1 MILHIGMHKTGT
13 SSIQHALADALVDDR
28 FRFVQLAGYA
38 NGSLLIGNAYADLSG
53 YPHHPDSSMEHRR
66 LSRRNAMKV
75 ITTELN
81 AFDERIPILS
91 AELICSLEDDAKHAL
106 LDLLRRYHPEL
117 RVAAYI
123 RRPKSLVDSAYQERL
138 KSALVT
144 INDHFEGVEYR
155 KIFVAFDDFLGRQMV
170 TIRLFEKENLH
181 EGDVVA
187 DFAATWGIGIDRT
200 RVLRE
205 NEALSQEAVKLLY
218 TYRLAHPQVL
228 EGDEHIIAL
237 LSDVGGERFRL
248 HSSVYRRTAVIRPA
262 DIEWANERLQS
273 NIEEDVTVDD
283 DRAVKGDADMLVL
296 RPETREFLASRLGIP
311 RSSLCSPVEV
321 AEVLSRYREKMKS

>member
-1 MILHIGMHKTGT
+1 MHKTGT
-13 SSIQHALADALVDDR
+13 SSIQHALANALIDDR

-38 NGSLLIGNAYADLSG
+38 NGSLLIGNAYADLGG

-81 AFDERIPILS
+81 AFDERVPILS
-91 AELICSLEDDAKHAL
+91 AELICSLPAGGKYAL
-106 LDLLRRYHPEL
+106 LDLLARYYPEL

-123 RRPKSLVDSAYQERL
+123 RPPKSFVESAFQERL
-138 KSALVT
+138 KHGFFGL
-144 INDHFEGVEYR
+144 DGHKEDVEYADM
-155 KIFVAFDDFLGRQMV
+155 FWPFDDVFGREMV
-170 TIRLFEKENLH
+170 SIRLFGSAALH

-200 RVLRE
+200 RVSRE

-218 TYRLAHPQVL
+218 VYRLAHPQVR

-237 LSDVGGERFRL
+237 LLDMSGERFRL
-248 HSSVYRRTAVIRPA
+248 HSSVYRRTADIRPT
-262 DIEWANERLQS
+262 DIEWANERLET

-311 RSSLCSPVEV
+311 LSSLCSPVEV
-321 AEVLSRYREKMKS
+321 ADVLSRYREKMKS